1 MGRRLEENGFL
12 VFFCGRVVH
21 AASENSPS
29 GGNGLRQILTANEAS
44 GKWYFQQNKTSRKI
58 KIFALLRRKW
68 FPGMAHRWGIRPR
81 TYPKTIKFRGE
92 FFPVWYNGGFCV
104 LWIFFFSPGPTLN
117 IWGHGHKHDSCTNIS
132 RANIAGSVSFI
143 SYICSE
149 RSFVSEGLNANVPIK
164 NFMLLKYIIRRW
176 NSVRGGGW
184 KLINVPGKGLQFRIY
199 FLQWHAILV
208 ISLLF

>member
-1 MGRRLEENGFL
+1 MALQSVDLGVIYLCSRCVLTLLSLMGRRLEENGFL

-104 LWIFFFSPGPTLN
+104 LWIFFFLPR
-117 IWGHGHKHDSCTNIS
+117 TNIEYL
-132 RANIAGSVSFI
+132 RARTQTRLLYKHFKSKHRRF
-143 SYICSE
+143 
-149 RSFVSEGLNANVPIK
+149 SFV
-164 NFMLLKYIIRRW
+164 
-176 NSVRGGGW
+176 
-184 KLINVPGKGLQFRIY
+184 Y
-199 FLQWHAILV
+199 FLH
-208 ISLLF
+208 LFRTKLRQRRVKRKRPN